1 MKIILDMV
9 IIETRKGPVFIN
21 DGQIREI
28 TFNKDENEVL
38 IDYGGDMPVQNPI
51 NEVENVMYV
60 PDCAPEKY
68 QYKGSR
74 LVELE
79 KERSKLVMINR
90 HLCASNDIFKDGI
103 RKINKL
109 TETVNRDVPV
119 SHLLEILNSTES
131 QLNEADRRYIYFSEQ
146 LKKE

>member
-1 MKIILDMV
+1 MI

-21 DGQIREI
+21 DGQIRDI

-38 IDYGGDMPVQNPI
+38 IDYGNNMPVQNPI

-79 KERSKLVMINR
+79 KEREKLVMINR
-90 HLCASNDIFKDGI
+90 HLYESNDIFKDGI
-103 RKINKL
+103 SKMNKL

-131 QLNEADRRYIYFSEQ
+131 QLNDADRRYIYFSEQ